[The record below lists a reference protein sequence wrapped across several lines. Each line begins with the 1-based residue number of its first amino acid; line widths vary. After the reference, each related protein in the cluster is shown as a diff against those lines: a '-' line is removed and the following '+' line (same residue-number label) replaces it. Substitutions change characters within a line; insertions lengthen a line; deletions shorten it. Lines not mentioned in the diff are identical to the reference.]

1 MSLYKYFE
9 KAQVVERDLEV
20 SETRLSECSGSA
32 EHSSRHSY

>member
-20 SETRLSECSGSA
+20 SETRLSDNVDIDDDIE
-32 EHSSRHSY
+32 